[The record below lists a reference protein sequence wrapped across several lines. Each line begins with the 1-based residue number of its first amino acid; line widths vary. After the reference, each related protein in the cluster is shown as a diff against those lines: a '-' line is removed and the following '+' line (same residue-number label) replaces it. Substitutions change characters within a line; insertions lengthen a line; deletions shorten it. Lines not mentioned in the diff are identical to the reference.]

1 MLCAMFI
8 LFYTAQR
15 LNIPDERDLNTRKQN
30 VLNLLEYMT
39 LSFYYV
45 YSELL
50 WHVND
55 YAKMIFSNTKCIPV
69 VEKY

>member
-50 WHVND
+50 
-55 YAKMIFSNTKCIPV
+55 
-69 VEKY
+69 